1 MTIGI
6 VTAVLCV
13 TVGWFLGM
21 LTMVWVI
28 DLIKEQPYEEGSI
41 IDERV

>member
-6 VTAVLCV
+6 VTAILCV

-21 LTMVWVI
+21 LTMIWI
-28 DLIKEQPYEEGSI
+28 KDLIKEQQYEEGSI